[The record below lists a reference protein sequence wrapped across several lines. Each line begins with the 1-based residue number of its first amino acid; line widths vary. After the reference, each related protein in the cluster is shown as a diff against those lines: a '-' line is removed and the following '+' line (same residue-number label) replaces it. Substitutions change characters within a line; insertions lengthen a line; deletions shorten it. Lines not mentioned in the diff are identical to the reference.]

1 MFLDRAGV
9 DRASE
14 QMVCWLVELGVPGR
28 DALRI
33 RLMME
38 ELLLR
43 ICVHYGEGI
52 DGTLRMGT
60 HFGIPFIGFRYAGE
74 AYDPT
79 GEESDEM
86 SRWTGQL
93 LANMGL
99 SPLLELLLNI
109 LPSNPIRPFSDGNTL
124 QIIFLTVFLG
134 VILLGMCCVD
144 NNLEPTGFYGIMQMS
159 LI

>member
-1 MFLDRAGV
+1 MKTTETRMFLDRAGV

-14 QMVCWLVELGVPGR
+14 QMVCWLVELDVPGR

-38 ELLLR
+38 ELLL
-43 ICVHYGEGI
+43 
-52 DGTLRMGT
+52 
-60 HFGIPFIGFRYAGE
+60 
-74 AYDPT
+74 
-79 GEESDEM
+79 
-86 SRWTGQL
+86 
-93 LANMGL
+93 
-99 SPLLELLLNI
+99 NI
-109 LPSNPIRPFSDGNTL
+109 LLSNPIRPFSDGNTL
-124 QIIFLTVFLG
+124 QIIFLAAFLG